1 MGLIHNVILLKCFSI
16 QILYSHIEFYINKTL
31 TNTNRFNTA
40 VFKLRECDLFNS
52 IVVIFF
58 KKEFKSSGVF
68 GLYNKGER
76 L

>member
-1 MGLIHNVILLKCFSI
+1 MGLIHNVILLNI
-16 QILYSHIEFYINKTL
+16 DKTL

-68 GLYNKGER
+68 GLYTRGRGCEIWNS
-76 L
+76 